1 MKTNWG
7 LWMADATDT
16 LKYAAAAALLMAG
29 AAPAYYYIMYI
40 PQRDALA
47 RQAQQA
53 EADKGRMAADARQAR
68 YDSCISDA
76 TSTYSVSWDSNCNT
90 RRENALRSCKNY
102 GGSDKSCQKLLE
114 AFPASNC
121 TLPFELSDRLDKD
134 LANGKQLCL
143 AEFKAS

>member
-53 EADKGRMAADARQAR
+53 EADKGRMAADAF
-68 YDSCISDA
+68 
-76 TSTYSVSWDSNCNT
+76 VSACESLGFELAAAPV
-90 RRENALRSCKNY
+90 REVRDDGLTFRVR
-102 GGSDKSCQKLLE
+102 LLE
-114 AFPASNC
+114 LRRAVA
-121 TLPFELSDRLDKD
+121 R
-134 LANGKQLCL
+134 
-143 AEFKAS
+143 